1 MTNKADQCWVIH
13 DGAAGNRRQAIALAE
28 ALGWGFEEQ
37 ILRPRGLSKWFAP
50 RLLPMIKRPFDD
62 AFSEAM
68 QNPPTYVIGCGR
80 QAALATR
87 LMKQAGC
94 FAIQILNP
102 RLPSHHWDV
111 VIAPT
116 HDLLEGS
123 NVISTTGSLHEVNSI
138 SSAQWRN
145 QTSKLNALESP
156 RNLVLIGGPSRM
168 ALFNEGLIEVMFSH
182 LEYAL
187 ATQGGSLI
195 ICGSR
200 RTPPHVAEKIRQRFS
215 DSGFAIWF
223 DNNDGDNIYH
233 SALAHA
239 DRIILTPDS
248 VNMISEACATELPV
262 FIAQPER
269 ATGRMRLF
277 LNYLLKLGRIKPLSK
292 ELIPFQAKAFN
303 TMPDVIA
310 QLQQFLKP

>member
-1 MTNKADQCWVIH
+1 MTNKPIQCWVIH
-13 DGAAGNRRQAIALAE
+13 DGAAGNRRQAIALAQ
-28 ALGWGFEEQ
+28 ALGWSFEEK
-37 ILRPRGLSKWFAP
+37 ILKPGGLGKWFAP
-50 RLLPMIKRPFDD
+50 HLLPLVKQPFDK

-68 QNPPTYVIGCGR
+68 RNPPAYVIGCGR

-87 LMKQAGC
+87 ILKQSGS

-102 RLPSHHWDV
+102 RLPSRHWDV
-111 VIAPT
+111 VIAPA
-116 HDLLEGS
+116 HDLLLGS
-123 NVISTTGSLHEVNSI
+123 NSISTVGSLHDVDSI
-138 SSAQWRN
+138 SLALWRK
-145 QTSKLNALESP
+145 QTSALTNLESP

-168 ALFNEGLIEVMFSH
+168 VPFNEGLIEVMLSH

-200 RTPPHVAEKIRQRFS
+200 RTPRHIAEKIRQRFS
-215 DSGFAIWF
+215 DSNFPIWF
-223 DNNDGDNIYH
+223 NANDGDNIYH
-233 SALAHA
+233 AALAHA

-269 ATGRMRLF
+269 ATGRMKLF
-277 LNYLLKLGRIKPLSK
+277 LNHLLTIGRIKPLSK
-292 ELIPFQAKAFN
+292 ELMPFQAKALN
-303 TMPDVIA
+303 TMPDVLV
-310 QLQQFLKP
+310 QLKQFLPP